1 MPTLAT
7 AVLRHLQEVLG
18 IDAPGVKPWMRA
30 NELPHFLRDAFQFSE
45 IELVGQPVVLA
56 IRPAEAKQSLSEV
69 RTLLDTVKSLAG
81 QPAIYVTD
89 ALASYDRRRLIEQ
102 KSRSSCLA
110 TNSICQT

>member
-7 AVLRHLQEVLG
+7 AVLRHLQKVLG

-69 RTLLDTVKSLAG
+69 RTLLDTVKAMLIKVHRCGVSTV
-81 QPAIYVTD
+81 I
-89 ALASYDRRRLIEQ
+89 RL
-102 KSRSSCLA
+102 
-110 TNSICQT
+110 